1 MSENRGPLVPHPDR
15 RNVWVREEAWE
26 PEYVPVDRDLF
37 NVGNVRFLDLPEP
50 SPGFWELVLT
60 WVGIFLSGWLGFL
73 VAHAAMQIALR
84 AVGLQRSAALAA
96 SLGAIVGAVTWLV
109 GRRRQG

>member
-15 RNVWVREEAWE
+15 PNVWVRDEGWE
-26 PEYVPVDRDLF
+26 PEHAEISDDLLNIGAVRYV
-37 NVGNVRFLDLPEP
+37 DLPEP

-60 WVGIFLSGWLGFL
+60 WVGIFLSGWLSFL
-73 VAHAAMQIALR
+73 VAHAAMQVALA

-96 SLGAIVGAVTWLV
+96 SLGAIVGAVAWLV
-109 GRRRQG
+109 GRRR